1 MTPELVAILAVGAA
15 MLGVLLGALVPI
27 LVSINGKLLSLT
39 ERVAHVAAGMRSLD
53 SRTARIETATLAH
66 GERVARIEGALTG
79 PWRPPNGSPAPSPE
93 ATP

>member
-27 LVSINGKLLSLT
+27 NGKLLSLT
-39 ERVAHVAAGMRSLD
+39 ECVAHVAAGMQSLD

-79 PWRPPNGSPAPSPE
+79 PWRPANGNPAPAPSPE
-93 ATP
+93 ATPER